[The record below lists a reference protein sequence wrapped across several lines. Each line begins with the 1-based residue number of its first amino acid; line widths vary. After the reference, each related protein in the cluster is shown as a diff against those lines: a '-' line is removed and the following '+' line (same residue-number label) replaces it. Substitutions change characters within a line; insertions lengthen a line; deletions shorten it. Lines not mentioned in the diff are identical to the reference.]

1 MGISTLSQYHETPS
15 QRAEIAKWTERA
27 ERAKAEALDE
37 YNARVVSIEQRLAR
51 EVARIRAGGSSPLEP
66 EELPPT
72 KRESSKPP
80 PSPEPPHAPAEREA
94 PPAPPVAPPKPPEV
108 RRAGD
113 QREPEQ
119 SEPCARQLAEPCE
132 LRRGRLGRHRRR
144 RAERLDVSVFAFD
157 VAAHDVGSIKTSRCA
172 ATLTSG
178 SPTLRRSTVVP
189 SQSAPASIASAMRR
203 SVDAK

>member
-27 ERAKAEALDE
+27 ERAKAEALDG

-94 PPAPPVAPPKPPEV
+94 PPAPPVAPPKPPAPPPVRDVATPQRV
-108 RRAGD
+108 RR
-113 QREPEQ
+113 P
-119 SEPCARQLAEPCE
+119 
-132 LRRGRLGRHRRR
+132 
-144 RAERLDVSVFAFD
+144 
-157 VAAHDVGSIKTSRCA
+157 
-172 ATLTSG
+172 
-178 SPTLRRSTVVP
+178 
-189 SQSAPASIASAMRR
+189 
-203 SVDAK
+203 